1 MTARTAAALSS
12 AALVLV
18 VSGCTSF
25 YEIPIETPIQPKMDV
40 TPFQR
45 VFIAGFIAGGSEDVD
60 ANLETVRL
68 LRSQLRSKSPLRV
81 IEADVLPLVEL
92 AREQAAPDPGAVPS
106 LPPEAPAGG
115 GQTQRRRAR
124 RTDRG
129 PVDRRRQTSG
139 VGGGDR
145 PPAAAG
151 GERSQGAAAGS
162 GNAARQ
168 RTRPRPAADP
178 QHTVRIKD
186 EKDLE
191 PLEGIFANVDYW
203 KKLGEEYQNPL
214 IVTGT
219 VLFTPHARSGF
230 VQREQ
235 EYYDSF
241 GRRRVVPGAHL
252 HGAQGLHPAAEV
264 HLHRRPHRHHD
275 LLGIVPRRG
284 ALQPAAEHARPVVV
298 LRADGPADPELPE
311 HAQHAANQGLP
322 HPAEVAA
329 SARGFTGC
337 RQVQLHLPLCLVAGR
352 LPETPEQRRD
362 VVYAIINT
370 GGHQVKVAPGAT
382 VTIDRV
388 EREVGDELSFTDVLL
403 IERDGGDIVT
413 GTPVVTG
420 ARVVGVVEGEARGP
434 KIRVFKK
441 KRRKGMRRTKGH
453 RSTFTLVRI
462 TEIQA

>member
-92 AREQAAPDPGAVPS
+92 AREQVAPEAGPVPS
-106 LPPEAPAGG
+106 LPAQAPAAPAGE
-115 GQTQRRRAR
+115 RAPAA
-124 RTDRG
+124 G
-129 PVDRRRQTSG
+129 PDSAAPAEQP
-139 VGGGDR
+139 GGG
-145 PPAAAG
+145 AAG
-151 GERSQGAAAGS
+151 EPAQTPGGGTVPPSAGERPGRTAGPTQER
-162 GNAARQ
+162 A
-168 RTRPRPAADP
+168 PADLQQAG
-178 QHTVRIKD
+178 RIRD

-241 GRRRVVPGAHL
+241 GRRRVVPVRTYMERKGFIL
-252 HGAQGLHPAAEV
+252 
-264 HLHRRPHRHHD
+264 RPKF
-275 LLGIVPRRG
+275 IFI
-284 ALQPAAEHARPVVV
+284 
-298 LRADGPADPELPE
+298 DG
-311 HAQHAANQGLP
+311 
-322 HPAEVAA
+322 
-329 SARGFTGC
+329 R
-337 RQVQLHLPLCLVAGR
+337 
-352 LPETPEQRRD
+352 
-362 VVYAIINT
+362 
-370 GGHQVKVAPGAT
+370 
-382 VTIDRV
+382 
-388 EREVGDELSFTDVLL
+388 
-403 IERDGGDIVT
+403 T
-413 GTPVVTG
+413 GTTIYSESFREEVLYSPQQSTP
-420 ARVVGVVEGEARGP
+420 ALSSYFELMDRLIP
-434 KIRVFKK
+434 SFLSTLSTQKI
-441 KRRKGMRRTKGH
+441 KG
-453 RSTFTLVRI
+453 SRI
-462 TEIQA
+462 LLK

>member
-92 AREQAAPDPGAVPS
+92 AREQAVPEAGTAPS
-106 LPPEAPAGG
+106 LPPEAPAAPAGERAPATG
-115 GQTQRRRAR
+115 SGTASAAPAEQTAGEPAQAPA
-124 RTDRG
+124 G
-129 PVDRRRQTSG
+129 A
-139 VGGGDR
+139 
-145 PPAAAG
+145 PAAAPPTAPAAA
-151 GERSQGAAAGS
+151 RPARAAGAAQEKA
-162 GNAARQ
+162 
-168 RTRPRPAADP
+168 PADL
-178 QHTVRIKD
+178 QQTGRIRD

-241 GRRRVVPGAHL
+241 GRRRVVPVRTYMERKGFIL
-252 HGAQGLHPAAEV
+252 
-264 HLHRRPHRHHD
+264 RPKF
-275 LLGIVPRRG
+275 IFI
-284 ALQPAAEHARPVVV
+284 
-298 LRADGPADPELPE
+298 DG
-311 HAQHAANQGLP
+311 
-322 HPAEVAA
+322 
-329 SARGFTGC
+329 R
-337 RQVQLHLPLCLVAGR
+337 
-352 LPETPEQRRD
+352 
-362 VVYAIINT
+362 
-370 GGHQVKVAPGAT
+370 
-382 VTIDRV
+382 
-388 EREVGDELSFTDVLL
+388 
-403 IERDGGDIVT
+403 T
-413 GTPVVTG
+413 GTTIYSESFREEVLYSPQQSTP
-420 ARVVGVVEGEARGP
+420 ALSSYFELMDRLIP
-434 KIRVFKK
+434 SFLSTLSTQKI
-441 KRRKGMRRTKGH
+441 KG
-453 RSTFTLVRI
+453 SRI
-462 TEIQA
+462 LLK